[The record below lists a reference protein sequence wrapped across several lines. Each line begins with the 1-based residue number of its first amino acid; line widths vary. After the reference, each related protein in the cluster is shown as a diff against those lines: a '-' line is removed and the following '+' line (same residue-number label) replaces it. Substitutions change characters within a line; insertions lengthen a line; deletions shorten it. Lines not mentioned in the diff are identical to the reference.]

1 MSGYTA
7 LLLAGSRP
15 GGDPFA
21 EGHGVKAKALIPVA
35 GEPMIARPVRALLGN
50 ANVDRVRVLAQDE
63 LLIPLVSSE
72 VETRL
77 ARRKRPSTSLGT
89 NGEVGGLL
97 QSALPTD
104 ARLTVEPSGA
114 TIAATLEAI
123 LADPATLYPLLV
135 TTADHALLDGAM
147 IDDFCAR
154 AKGADVAIGLVERRP
169 LMARL
174 PQTRRTWIGF
184 RGGAYSGAN
193 LFALGSPKAAKAV
206 ALWREVEQDRKK
218 GWKLLTAL
226 GVPGLLGLLRVRT
239 LDQTLAA
246 MGNKLGLTIRAVEMA
261 NPLAAVDVD
270 KPADLALVNDIIA
283 GNA

>member
-1 MSGYTA
+1 MRSGARYTA

-21 EGHGVKAKALIPVA
+21 EANGVKAKALIPVA
-35 GEPMIARPVRALLGN
+35 GEPMIARPVWALLGN
-50 ANVDRVRVLAQDE
+50 ANVDRVRVLAQDGP
-63 LLIPLVSSE
+63 LLAP
-72 VETRL
+72 
-77 ARRKRPSTSLGT
+77 
-89 NGEVGGLL
+89 
-97 QSALPTD
+97 ALPRNK
-104 ARLTVEPSGA
+104 RLTVEASGA

-123 LADPATLYPLLV
+123 LADPATGYPLLV

-154 AKGADVAIGLVERRP
+154 AAGSDVAIGLVERGP

-174 PQTRRTWIGF
+174 PQTKRTWIGF

-193 LFALGSPKAAKAV
+193 LFALSSPKAARAV

-218 GWKLLTAL
+218 GWKLLSAL
-226 GVPGLLGLLRVRT
+226 GVPGLLGLMRLRT
-239 LDQTLAA
+239 LDQVLAA
-246 MGNKLGLTIRAVEMA
+246 MGGKLGMTIRAVEMI

-270 KPADLALVNDIIA
+270 KPADLVLVEAILA
-283 GNA
+283 RRA

>member
-1 MSGYTA
+1 VKKYTA

-21 EGHGVKAKALIPVA
+21 EANGVKAKALIPVA

-50 ANVDRVRVLAQDE
+50 ARVDRVRVLAQDGD
-63 LLIPLVSSE
+63 LLLP
-72 VETRL
+72 
-77 ARRKRPSTSLGT
+77 
-89 NGEVGGLL
+89 
-97 QSALPTD
+97 ALPKD
-104 ARLTVEPSGA
+104 ARLSAEASGA
-114 TIAATLEAI
+114 TIAATIEAI
-123 LADPATLYPLLV
+123 LADPATTYPLLI

-154 AKGADVAIGLVERRP
+154 ADGADVAIGLVERQA

-174 PQTRRTWIGF
+174 PETKRTWIGF

-193 LFALGSPKAAKAV
+193 LFALGSPKAARAV
-206 ALWREVEQDRKK
+206 RLWREVEQDRKK

-226 GVPGLLGLLRVRT
+226 GLPGMLGLMRLRT
-239 LDQTLAA
+239 LDQTLDA
-246 MGNKLGLTIRAVEMA
+246 MGRKLGLTLRAVQMS

-270 KPADLALVNDIIA
+270 KPADLILVEAILA
-283 GNA
+283 GEA

>member
-1 MSGYTA
+1 MSGWTA

-21 EGHGVKAKALIPVA
+21 EAHGVTAKALIPVA

-50 ANVDRVRVLAQDE
+50 IRIDRVRVLVQDGA
-63 LLIPLVSSE
+63 LLEPLLPRDK
-72 VETRL
+72 RL
-77 ARRKRPSTSLGT
+77 SI
-89 NGEVGGLL
+89 
-97 QSALPTD
+97 
-104 ARLTVEPSGA
+104 EPSGA
-114 TIAATLEAI
+114 TIAVTIEAI
-123 LADPATLYPLLV
+123 IADPATRWPLLV

-154 AKGADVAIGLVERRP
+154 AEGADVAFGLVERRA

-174 PQTRRTWIGF
+174 PQTKRTWIGF

-193 LFALGSPKAAKAV
+193 LFALGSPKAARAV

-218 GWKLLTAL
+218 GWKLLVAL
-226 GVPGLLGLLRVRT
+226 GIPGLLGLARLMT
-239 LDQTLAA
+239 LDQTLGA
-246 MGNKLGLTIRAVEMA
+246 MGRRLGLTIRAVELI

-270 KPADLALVNDIIA
+270 KPADLALVEAIIGGRA
-283 GNA
+283 

>member
-1 MSGYTA
+1 MTNYTA

-21 EGHGVKAKALIPVA
+21 EANGVKAKALIPVA
-35 GEPMIARPVRALLGN
+35 GEPMIARPVRALLGSTK
-50 ANVDRVRVLAQDE
+50 VERVRVLAQDGA
-63 LLIPLVSSE
+63 LLAP
-72 VETRL
+72 
-77 ARRKRPSTSLGT
+77 
-89 NGEVGGLL
+89 
-97 QSALPTD
+97 ALPKD
-104 ARLTVEPSGA
+104 KRLTIEPSGA

-123 LADPATLYPLLV
+123 LADPATHYPLLV

-154 AKGADVAIGLVERRP
+154 AEGADVAIGLVERRP

-174 PQTRRTWIGF
+174 PTTQRTWIGF

-193 LFALGSPKAAKAV
+193 LFALGSPKAARAV

-226 GVPGLLGLLRVRT
+226 GVPGLLGLMRFRT

-246 MGNKLGLTIRAVEMA
+246 MGKKLGLGLRAVHMT

-270 KPADLALVNDIIA
+270 KPADLELVEAIIA
-283 GNA
+283 GKA

>member
-1 MSGYTA
+1 MSWTA

-21 EGHGVKAKALIPVA
+21 EANGVRAKALIPAA
-35 GEPMIARPVRALLGN
+35 GEPMIARPVRSLLGN
-50 ANVDRVRVLAQDE
+50 AHVDRVRVLAQDGA
-63 LLIPLVSSE
+63 LLMP
-72 VETRL
+72 
-77 ARRKRPSTSLGT
+77 
-89 NGEVGGLL
+89 
-97 QSALPTD
+97 ALPTD
-104 ARLTVEPSGA
+104 ERLTVEASGA

-123 LADPATLYPLLV
+123 LADPATRYPLLV
-135 TTADHALLDGAM
+135 TTADHALLDGSM

-154 AKGADVAIGLVERRP
+154 AEGADVAIGLVERRP

-174 PQTRRTWIGF
+174 PQTKRTWIGF

-193 LFALGSPKAAKAV
+193 LFALGSPKAARAI

-239 LDQTLAA
+239 LDQTLEA
-246 MGNKLGLTIRAVEMA
+246 MGSKLGLTLRAIEMA

-270 KPADLALVNDIIA
+270 KPADLALVEAIIA
-283 GNA
+283 GKA

>member
-1 MSGYTA
+1 MVLAPQWTA

-21 EGHGVKAKALIPVA
+21 EANGVKAKALIPVA
-35 GEPMIARPVRALLGN
+35 GEAMIARPVRALLGN
-50 ANVDRVRVLAQDE
+50 ARIDRVRVLAQDGT
-63 LLIPLVSSE
+63 LLTP
-72 VETRL
+72 
-77 ARRKRPSTSLGT
+77 
-89 NGEVGGLL
+89 
-97 QSALPTD
+97 ALPKG

-123 LADPATLYPLLV
+123 LADPATVYPLLV

-147 IDDFCAR
+147 IDDFCGR
-154 AKGADVAIGLVERRP
+154 ADGADVAIGLVERRP
-169 LMARL
+169 LMERL

-193 LFALGSPKAAKAV
+193 LFALGSPKAARAV
-206 ALWREVEQDRKK
+206 TLWRSVEQDRKK

-226 GVPGLLGLLRVRT
+226 GVPGLLGLMRLRT

-246 MGNKLGLTIRAVEMA
+246 MGRKLGLTLRAVQMT

-270 KPADLALVNDIIA
+270 KPADLVLVEAILMGKA
-283 GNA
+283 